1 MVRTEK
7 FIISHKGNRIVL
19 VKLVEIYENRKFSDR
34 NFLLREVFINPEQV
48 VYIREEEGYK
58 TLLKEGLLPDGLAN
72 FQEFSRICMNQGQA
86 HGSDIIVIGEVS
98 SVEKKLRVKQ
108 KQILKG

>member
-1 MVRTEK
+1 MM
-7 FIISHKGNRIVL
+7 
-19 VKLVEIYENRKFSDR
+19 VKLVEVYEERKFADRKFS
-34 NFLLREVFINPEQV
+34 LREVFINPEQV
-48 VYIREEEGYK
+48 VYIREEQNYK
-58 TLLKEGLLPDGLAN
+58 TLLKEGLLPDELAN